1 MAIND
6 SGNIALNLSTQNLS
20 EHERVEYI
28 GQGVLAGR
36 ENNSETKLEVDSQ
49 KRSHPDSDS
58 VDSDTFATLVVPPPP
73 PRSAEKNP
81 PIVVSPGTA
90 RPVVVKRDRNR
101 SRSRSPKRR
110 LLPVVPSRLARMLW
124 HPILVICRG
133 PLGALVAL
141 EAPKR
146 SDHPLT

>member
-6 SGNIALNLSTQNLS
+6 SGNIALNLSTQNPS

-73 PRSAEKNP
+73 L
-81 PIVVSPGTA
+81 VL
-90 RPVVVKRDRNR
+90 
-101 SRSRSPKRR
+101 PKRIP
-110 LLPVVPSRLARMLW
+110 LLSSLRAL
-124 HPILVICRG
+124 
-133 PLGALVAL
+133 LGRSLSSVTATAAAVAL
-141 EAPKR
+141 LNAVFCQSFHLDWHACFGTLYWLYAEVP
-146 SDHPLT
+146 